1 MFDNSFQT
9 FFKSNFSTINKDPN
23 NTEEPVFDEAEAQKV
38 VDDLMESLDNAEPGN
53 AEGQSEPVAE
63 EVDEVTAL
71 RSQLAEME
79 KVALR
84 HQADLENFRKRS
96 RAQVQDQLKYA
107 SLPLI
112 TQILEAVDNLNRAT
126 EVANDESADAA
137 GIVEGVK
144 MVSQQLSNILEQ
156 QGCKRIEAVGKPFD
170 PNCHQ
175 AVQMQ
180 PSDEF
185 ESNTVMTEVR
195 AGFMLHDRV
204 IRPAQVFVS
213 TGPAT

>member
-1 MFDNSFQT
+1 M
-9 FFKSNFSTINKDPN
+9 
-23 NTEEPVFDEAEAQKV
+23 NTEPTNPDEPVFDEAQAQEA
-38 VDDLMESLDNAEPGN
+38 VDDLMQAMSEETGENVGEPETGN
-53 AEGQSEPVAE
+53 EP
-63 EVDEVTAL
+63 VDEVTML
-71 RSQLAEME
+71 KNQIAELE
-79 KVALR
+79 KSALR

-96 RAQVQDQLKYA
+96 RAQVQEQLKYA

-112 TQILEAVDNLNRAT
+112 SQLLESVDNLNRAT
-126 EVANDESADAA
+126 EMADGESADAA

-144 MVSQQLSNILEQ
+144 MVSQQLGNLLEQ
-156 QGCKRIEAVGKPFD
+156 QGCKKIEAVGQPFD

-185 ESNTVMTEVR
+185 EANTVMTEVR
-195 AGFMLHDRV
+195 AGFMLYDRV

-213 TGPAT
+213 TGPA

>member
-1 MFDNSFQT
+1 M
-9 FFKSNFSTINKDPN
+9 NKDPKKP
-23 NTEEPVFDEAEAQKV
+23 EEPALDDAEAQKL
-38 VDDLMESLDNAEPGN
+38 VDDLMESMNQ
-53 AEGQSEPVAE
+53 EGAADGQTDAGSE
-63 EVDEVTAL
+63 EVDELTAL
-71 RSQLAEME
+71 QAKLAEME

-96 RAQVQDQLKYA
+96 RAQVQEQLKYA

-112 TQILEAVDNLNRAT
+112 AQLLESVDNLNRAT
-126 EVANDESADAA
+126 ESANDESADAS

-156 QGCKRIEAVGKPFD
+156 RGCRRIEAVGQPFD
-170 PNCHQ
+170 PNFHQ

-185 ESNTVMTEVR
+185 ESNTVMAEVR
-195 AGFMLHDRV
+195 TGFMLYDRV
-204 IRPAQVFVS
+204 VRPAQVFVS
-213 TGPAT
+213 TGPAE

>member
-1 MFDNSFQT
+1 M
-9 FFKSNFSTINKDPN
+9 NKDPKKP
-23 NTEEPVFDEAEAQKV
+23 EEPALDDAEAQKL
-38 VDDLMESLDNAEPGN
+38 VDDLMESMNQ
-53 AEGQSEPVAE
+53 EGAADGQTDAGSE
-63 EVDEVTAL
+63 EVDELTAL
-71 RSQLAEME
+71 QAKLAEME

-96 RAQVQDQLKYA
+96 RAQVQEQLKYA

-112 TQILEAVDNLNRAT
+112 AQLLESVDNLNRAT
-126 EVANDESADAA
+126 ESANDESADAS

-156 QGCKRIEAVGKPFD
+156 RGCRRIEAVGQPFD
-170 PNCHQ
+170 PNFHQ

-185 ESNTVMTEVR
+185 ESNTVMAEVR
-195 AGFMLHDRV
+195 TGFILYDRV
-204 IRPAQVFVS
+204 VRPAQVFVS
-213 TGPAT
+213 TGPAE

>member
-1 MFDNSFQT
+1 M
-9 FFKSNFSTINKDPN
+9 
-23 NTEEPVFDEAEAQKV
+23 NTEPTNPDEPVFDEAQAQEA
-38 VDDLMESLDNAEPGN
+38 VDDLMQAMSEETGENVGEPETGN
-53 AEGQSEPVAE
+53 EP
-63 EVDEVTAL
+63 VDEVTML
-71 RSQLAEME
+71 KNQIAELE
-79 KVALR
+79 KSALR

-96 RAQVQDQLKYA
+96 RAQVQEQLKYA

-112 TQILEAVDNLNRAT
+112 SQLLESVDNLNRAT
-126 EVANDESADAA
+126 EMADGESADAA

-144 MVSQQLSNILEQ
+144 MVSQQLGNLLEQ
-156 QGCKRIEAVGKPFD
+156 QGCKKIEAVGQPFD

-185 ESNTVMTEVR
+185 EANTVMTEVR

-213 TGPAT
+213 TGPA

>member
-1 MFDNSFQT
+1 M
-9 FFKSNFSTINKDPN
+9 NKDPN

-38 VDDLMESLDNAEPGN
+38 VDDLMESLDNADAGN
-53 AEGQSEPVAE
+53 ADGQPEPAAE

-204 IRPAQVFVS
+204 VRPAQVFVS

>member
-1 MFDNSFQT
+1 M
-9 FFKSNFSTINKDPN
+9 NKDPN
-23 NTEEPVFDEAEAQKV
+23 NPEEPVFDEAEAQKV
-38 VDDLMESLDNAEPGN
+38 VDDLMETLDTADAGN
-53 AEGQSEPVAE
+53 ADGQSEPAAE

-79 KVALR
+79 KLALR
-84 HQADLENFRKRS
+84 YQADLENFRKRS

-126 EVANDESADAA
+126 EVANNESADAA

-204 IRPAQVFVS
+204 VRPAQVFVS

>member
-1 MFDNSFQT
+1 M
-9 FFKSNFSTINKDPN
+9 NKDPN
-23 NTEEPVFDEAEAQKV
+23 NPEEPVFDEAEAQKV
-38 VDDLMESLDNAEPGN
+38 VDDLMETLDNTDAGN
-53 AEGQSEPVAE
+53 ADDQPEPAAE
-63 EVDEVTAL
+63 EVDEATAL
-71 RSQLAEME
+71 RSKLAEME
-79 KVALR
+79 KLALR
-84 HQADLENFRKRS
+84 YQADLENFRKRS
-96 RAQVQDQLKYA
+96 RAQVQGQLKYA

-126 EVANDESADAA
+126 EVANNESADAA

-204 IRPAQVFVS
+204 VRPAQVFVS

>member
-1 MFDNSFQT
+1 M
-9 FFKSNFSTINKDPN
+9 NKDPN
-23 NTEEPVFDEAEAQKV
+23 NPEEPVFDEAEAQKV
-38 VDDLMESLDNAEPGN
+38 VDDLMESLDNVEPGN
-53 AEGQSEPVAE
+53 ADGQPEPAVE

-79 KVALR
+79 KLALR
-84 HQADLENFRKRS
+84 YQADLENFRKRS

-126 EVANDESADAA
+126 EVANDESSDAT

-180 PSDEF
+180 PSDEY

-204 IRPAQVFVS
+204 VRPAQVFVS

>member
-1 MFDNSFQT
+1 
-9 FFKSNFSTINKDPN
+9 
-23 NTEEPVFDEAEAQKV
+23 
-38 VDDLMESLDNAEPGN
+38 
-53 AEGQSEPVAE
+53 
-63 EVDEVTAL
+63 VDEVTAL

-204 IRPAQVFVS
+204 VRPAQVFVS

>member
-1 MFDNSFQT
+1 M
-9 FFKSNFSTINKDPN
+9 NKDPN

-38 VDDLMESLDNAEPGN
+38 VDDLMESLDNVEPGN
-53 AEGQSEPVAE
+53 ADGQPEPAAE

-112 TQILEAVDNLNRAT
+112 TQILEAVDNLN
-126 EVANDESADAA
+126 
-137 GIVEGVK
+137 
-144 MVSQQLSNILEQ
+144 LSLIH
-156 QGCKRIEAVGKPFD
+156 I
-170 PNCHQ
+170 
-175 AVQMQ
+175 
-180 PSDEF
+180 PSPRD
-185 ESNTVMTEVR
+185 S
-195 AGFMLHDRV
+195 
-204 IRPAQVFVS
+204 
-213 TGPAT
+213 

>member
-1 MFDNSFQT
+1 M
-9 FFKSNFSTINKDPN
+9 
-23 NTEEPVFDEAEAQKV
+23 NTEPTNPDEPVFDEAQAQEA
-38 VDDLMESLDNAEPGN
+38 VDDLMQAMSEETGENVGEPETGN
-53 AEGQSEPVAE
+53 EP
-63 EVDEVTAL
+63 VDEVTML
-71 RSQLAEME
+71 KNQIAELE
-79 KVALR
+79 KSALR

-96 RAQVQDQLKYA
+96 RAQVQEQLKYA

-112 TQILEAVDNLNRAT
+112 SQLLESVDNLNRAT
-126 EVANDESADAA
+126 EMADGESADAA

-144 MVSQQLSNILEQ
+144 MVSQQLGNLLEQ
-156 QGCKRIEAVGKPFD
+156 QGCKKIEAVGQPFD

-180 PSDEF
+180 PSDKF
-185 ESNTVMTEVR
+185 EANTVMTEVR

-213 TGPAT
+213 TGPA

>member
-1 MFDNSFQT
+1 M
-9 FFKSNFSTINKDPN
+9 
-23 NTEEPVFDEAEAQKV
+23 NTEPTNPDEPVFDEAQAQEA
-38 VDDLMESLDNAEPGN
+38 VDDLMQAMSKETGENVGEPETGN
-53 AEGQSEPVAE
+53 EP
-63 EVDEVTAL
+63 VDEVTML
-71 RSQLAEME
+71 KNQIAELE
-79 KVALR
+79 KSALR

-96 RAQVQDQLKYA
+96 RAQVQEQLKYA

-112 TQILEAVDNLNRAT
+112 SQLLESVDNLNRAT
-126 EVANDESADAA
+126 EMADGESADAA

-144 MVSQQLSNILEQ
+144 MVSQQLGNLLEQ
-156 QGCKRIEAVGKPFD
+156 QGCKKIEAVGQPFD

-185 ESNTVMTEVR
+185 EANTVMTEVR

-213 TGPAT
+213 TGPA